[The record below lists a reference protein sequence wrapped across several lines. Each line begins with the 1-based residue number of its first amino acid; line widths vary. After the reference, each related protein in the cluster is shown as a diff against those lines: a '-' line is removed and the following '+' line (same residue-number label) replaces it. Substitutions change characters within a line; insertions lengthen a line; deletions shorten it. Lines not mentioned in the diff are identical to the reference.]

1 MCPPD
6 AVTSGSARKPRAANP
21 ARVVAGQA
29 PATTH
34 ESGQG
39 NAVRRD
45 ITGGRTSPATRGR
58 WHPGTVA
65 DPAHVRQGMW
75 DRASPSAPDP
85 PPGPD
90 PPRNRPDPI
99 GGAYSARAAV
109 TFP

>member
-58 WHPGTVA
+58 WHPARSQIRPTSGKECGTGLRPVPHA
-65 DPAHVRQGMW
+65 KCEHIRPARRLTIEATIQL
-75 DRASPSAPDP
+75 
-85 PPGPD
+85 
-90 PPRNRPDPI
+90 
-99 GGAYSARAAV
+99 
-109 TFP
+109 